1 MTVTGLPAA
10 ADIVL
15 STLLATE
22 TLSSWKVDGNE
33 NQTVVVLRFTKGQP
47 FAMDNA
53 QARFRLKPPA
63 QVRRD
68 RKRAQ
73 VHRECINGRS
83 TYLSSVP
90 RELPEVNNPS
100 DCTDTT
106 VKDICT
112 PARGE
117 LPPVTSDPPPS
128 GRCQIGDKSRST
140 VPAHRD
146 DRCNTEG
153 QPSQTSADASFVQDI
168 QSMFSEVNRKLEQA
182 TAVAKSCVGG
192 SASGRKAEIRE
203 DTDVGFLQLV
213 TRRKTDA
220 LLRDGL
226 CKFNPLMKHK
236 QTATIAVVAMVTDL
250 VQPVHRESELLERL
264 DCDPVYT
271 RVS

>member
-1 MTVTGLPAA
+1 MTVTGFPAA

-146 DRCNTEG
+146 DHCNTEG

-203 DTDVGFLQLV
+203 DTDVGLPTTSDPPEDRRAPPGRTVQV
-213 TRRKTDA
+213 QPPHEAQANSDHRSGNHGDRPSSTRPQRKRTARKT
-220 LLRDGL
+220 
-226 CKFNPLMKHK
+226 
-236 QTATIAVVAMVTDL
+236 
-250 VQPVHRESELLERL
+250 
-264 DCDPVYT
+264 
-271 RVS
+271 